1 MWGTQGPHDDRAAA
15 AIVTV
20 SLKLEAQFQ
29 LEVQYLQARF
39 AVIRFAVIDSE

>member
-1 MWGTQGPHDDRAAA
+1 MWGTQGPHDDRAA